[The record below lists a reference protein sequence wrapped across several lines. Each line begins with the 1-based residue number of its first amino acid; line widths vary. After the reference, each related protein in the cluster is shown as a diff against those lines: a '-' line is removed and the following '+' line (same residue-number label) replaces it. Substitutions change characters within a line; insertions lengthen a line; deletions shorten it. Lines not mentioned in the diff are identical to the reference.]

1 VKGNAWFIFST
12 TGGEKPI
19 SGYSKM
25 KLAIDK
31 AIADLR
37 KQEGRDPMPPWR
49 LHDLRRTARTRM
61 SRAGVEPDHAERC
74 LGHIIGGVRGVYDRH
89 EFAEEKRAA
98 FTKLGELVER
108 IVSPVGDGA

>member
-1 VKGNAWFIFST
+1 
-12 TGGEKPI
+12 
-19 SGYSKM
+19 
-25 KLAIDK
+25 
-31 AIADLR
+31 
-37 KQEGRDPMPPWR
+37 
-49 LHDLRRTARTRM
+49 
-61 SRAGVEPDHAERC
+61 